1 MSSLVRHW
9 TKAIKAKSWRSADNA
24 SLGPAN
30 HLINL
35 LNQVLPAGFFK
46 KQLTFGDKV
55 PPGFQFLYNLQNNIV
70 MGRDGYDDFQAPMVK
85 NKELFRRRM
94 WVQGKYDFGTAYTN
108 GEETQ
113 KIGQELWC
121 NETIPTVRS
130 LNEGESVFV
139 TIERDFGAV
148 KEFRSLVYTNK
159 QYELPLSSG
168 GSEGKESEW
177 LSSNGYNEVIG
188 LNELHRMN
196 VIKYSFLTYNVHKIH
211 LDQAY
216 AELEGLPDLIV
227 QGPYLATILLQLC
240 PPKGLVGFN
249 YKNVQPCF
257 VGEVP
262 MVYIKREDKEIKLVM
277 VDGSGSKR
285 IIEGVASY
293 DKSTTE

>member
-1 MSSLVRHW
+1 MSSLVKHW
-9 TKAIKAKSWRSADNA
+9 SKAIKVASWRSADNA

-30 HLINL
+30 HLVNL
-35 LNQVLPAGFFK
+35 LNQVLPSGFIK

-55 PPGFQFLYNLQNNIV
+55 PPGFQFLYNLQNNLV

-94 WVQGKYDFGTAYTN
+94 WVQGKYDFGSAYTN
-108 GEETQ
+108 GVEQ
-113 KIGQELWC
+113 KVGQELWC

-130 LNEGESVFV
+130 INEGESVFV

-159 QYELPLSSG
+159 QYELPSFSG
-168 GSEGKESEW
+168 GKESEF
-177 LSSNGYNEVIG
+177 LSGNGYDEVIG

-240 PPKGLVGFN
+240 PSEGLIGFN

-262 MVYIKREDKEIKLVM
+262 MVYVKRGRGEIKLVM
-277 VDGSGSKR
+277 VDASGSKR
-285 IIEGVASY
+285 IIEGVATYQKAEESA
-293 DKSTTE
+293 